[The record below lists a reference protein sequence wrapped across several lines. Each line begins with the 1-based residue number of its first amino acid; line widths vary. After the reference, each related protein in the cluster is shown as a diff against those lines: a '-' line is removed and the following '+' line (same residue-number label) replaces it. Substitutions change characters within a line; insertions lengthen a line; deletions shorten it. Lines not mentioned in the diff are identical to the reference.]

1 MPSLE
6 GRLGIAGILWA
17 LAVVAF
23 DAADGSF
30 LLSMLACPLW
40 LLGSLAQSL
49 WRRPG
54 RGVALGRAAIPV
66 AVLAIALAN
75 DSLQRRLALGR
86 AERVVDAICAF
97 HDEHGRYPSDLQ
109 ELVPKQLPFV
119 PRPKNAIVFNEFS
132 YAEGSSERGA
142 MLWWI
147 DVPPHGRRS
156 YSFDKAR
163 WSFTD

>member
-40 LLGSLAQSL
+40 LFVSLAQSL

-54 RGVALGRAAIPV
+54 WGVALRRAAIPV
-66 AVLAIALAN
+66 AVLAIALGN
-75 DSLQRRLALGR
+75 DSLQRRIALGR
-86 AERVVDAICAF
+86 AERVVAAIRAF
-97 HDEHGRYPSDLQ
+97 HDEHGRYPSELQ

-119 PRPKNAIVFNEFS
+119 PRPKVAIVFNEFS
-132 YAEGSSERGA
+132 YSEGGSERGA
-142 MLWWI
+142 MVWWI
-147 DVPPHGRRS
+147 DVPPHGKRS
-156 YSFDKAR
+156 YRFDEAR

>member
-17 LAVVAF
+17 LAIVAF

-40 LLGSLAQSL
+40 LIGSVVQSL
-49 WRRPG
+49 WRRPEW
-54 RGVALGRAAIPV
+54 GVALGRAAIPV
-66 AVLAIALAN
+66 AVLAITLAN
-75 DSLQRRLALGR
+75 DSLQRRIALGR
-86 AERVVDAICAF
+86 AERVVAAIRAF
-97 HDEHGRYPSDLQ
+97 HDEQGRYPSDLQ

-119 PRPKNAIVFNEFS
+119 PRPKVAIVFNDFS
-132 YAEGSSERGA
+132 YAAGRGERGA

-147 DVPPHGRRS
+147 DVPPHGKRS
-156 YSFDKAR
+156 YRFDEAR